1 MGQIAFVFAGQGAQ
15 FPGMGQELYETSAA
29 ARAVFDLCES
39 LRPGTL
45 SQCFHGPKEVL
56 DRTVHTQPCL
66 FAMDLACARAAQ
78 QAGLSPAACAGFS
91 LGEVAAAAFCGILT
105 DAEAFRLV
113 CSRGQWMDDC
123 AQAHPGGMAAVL
135 RLTAQQVEQVCQG
148 IDGAYPVNYNA
159 PGQTVVAGTQQALA
173 QLREA
178 VAAQR
183 GRALP
188 LSVSGAFHSP
198 YMREASERLHAQLQA
213 LPLRAASLP
222 LYANATA
229 QPYPD
234 APEEIAALL
243 ARQVQSPVRWQQSV
257 ERMAQD
263 GIDTFVEVG
272 AGKTLSGL
280 VKKIVPAAT
289 VCRVEDARTLADA
302 LAQMQGGAACKC

>member
-45 SQCFHGPKEVL
+45 SQCFHGPKEEL

-78 QAGLSPAACAGFS
+78 QAGLSPTACAGFS

-148 IDGAYPVNYNA
+148 IDGAYPVNYTP
-159 PGQTVVAGTQQALA
+159 PGQTVGAGTQQALA

-229 QPYPD
+229 QPYGDD
-234 APEEIAALL
+234 AAQLL
-243 ARQVQSPVRWQQSV
+243 STQVCHPVRWQESV
-257 ERMAQD
+257 ERMAEA
-263 GIDTFVEVG
+263 GVDTFIEVG

-280 VKKIVPAAT
+280 IRKTIP
-289 VCRVEDARTLADA
+289 
-302 LAQMQGGAACKC
+302 GAAIFNVEKPEDLQKLSEVRA